1 MALAQTHTA
10 ASTIYPPSHT
20 ISVNPSILSDTSTM
34 IFAKAAAQTVTNT
47 VAVHRGLKESQLTA
61 VIMVPTVI
69 LAMLSPILL
78 VWFLGYRRR
87 RKASKDLYQ
96 SPPKLKSPA
105 NLKNPSI
112 CSYQNVKFQPQTSQP
127 TQSTLDLVTQ
137 SRPPTRRPRKANQLR
152 TSHIQNCSLSG
163 FHFGF
168 SGRATMFTFRS
179 IQAPSMRRPGT
190 VIWDTPPPYA
200 SPQSMLAHPL
210 IPSPL
215 QPSQLHESPLL
226 VEGAISPISPTNPIP
241 VPSTY
246 NPFARPQ
253 TYGRASTGSQRSP
266 SIPRYTALST
276 PSTHDSLSTSNL
288 STHNAANLQRPFSQP
303 ATAAISEI
311 SGLSYDQSLWST
323 TQQAQGVG
331 REKQE
336 DRGDDAISE
345 ASALVHHPGHSAR
358 PHQMV

>member
-10 ASTIYPPSHT
+10 STIYPPSNT
-20 ISVNPSILSDTSTM
+20 ISVNPSILSDTSTLTL
-34 IFAKAAAQTVTNT
+34 AKAAAQTVTNT
-47 VAVHRGLKESQLTA
+47 VTVHRGLKESQLTA
-61 VIMVPTVI
+61 VIVVPIVI
-69 LAMLSPILL
+69 LAMLSPILI

-87 RKASKDLYQ
+87 RKAFKDLYQ
-96 SPPKLKSPA
+96 SPQKLKSPA
-105 NLKNPSI
+105 NSQNPSI
-112 CSYQNVKFQPQTSQP
+112 CSYQNVKFQPQTFHP

-152 TSHIQNCSLSG
+152 TSHIQNRSLSG

-168 SGRATMFTFRS
+168 SRRATMFTFRS
-179 IQAPSMRRPGT
+179 TQAPSMRRPGA

-200 SPQSMLAHPL
+200 SLPLTFAHPF

-215 QPSQLHESPLL
+215 QPSQLHESPLP
-226 VEGAISPISPTNPIP
+226 VEGAISPISPTDPTP
-241 VPSTY
+241 VPPTY
-246 NPFARPQ
+246 TPFPRPQ
-253 TYGRASTGSQRSP
+253 TYGRACAGSPRSP
-266 SIPRYTALST
+266 SLPKRTALST

-288 STHNAANLQRPFSQP
+288 SAHNAANLQRPFSQP
-303 ATAAISEI
+303 ATVAISDI

-323 TQQAQGVG
+323 TQQAQGAG
-331 REKQE
+331 REKEE

-345 ASALVHHPGHSAR
+345 ASAREHHPGHSVR

>member
-10 ASTIYPPSHT
+10 LTIYPPSIT
-20 ISVNPSILSDTSTM
+20 ISVNPSILSDISTM
-34 IFAKAAAQTVTNT
+34 TLAKAAAQTVTNT
-47 VAVHRGLKESQLTA
+47 IAVHREIRESQLTA
-61 VIMVPTVI
+61 VILVPVVI
-69 LAMLSPILL
+69 LAMLSPILMI
-78 VWFLGYRRR
+78 WFLGYRRR
-87 RKASKDLYQ
+87 RKAFKDLYQ
-96 SPPKLKSPA
+96 SPQKIKCPA
-105 NLKNPSI
+105 NSQNPSI

-152 TSHIQNCSLSG
+152 TSHIQNRSLSG

-168 SGRATMFTFRS
+168 SRRATMFTFCS

-190 VIWDTPPPYA
+190 VIWDTPPPYT
-200 SPQSMLAHPL
+200 SPPLALAYPF

-215 QPSQLHESPLL
+215 QPSQLHESPLPI
-226 VEGAISPISPTNPIP
+226 EGAISPISPTDPIP
-241 VPSTY
+241 VPPTY
-246 NPFARPQ
+246 NPFAHPQ
-253 TYGRASTGSQRSP
+253 TYGRESTGSPRSP
-266 SIPRYTALST
+266 SIPRHTALST
-276 PSTHDSLSTSNL
+276 PSNHGSLSTSNL

-303 ATAAISEI
+303 ATVAISDI

-323 TQQAQGVG
+323 TQQAQGAG

-336 DRGDDAISE
+336 DRGDDTISE
-345 ASALVHHPGHSAR
+345 SSALEHYPGHSVR